1 MASNDSQRLRRLL
14 RLIHSLSQASDGLSV
29 QDVAVKEGLDEKTIR
44 RDLIL
49 LKHTGL
55 PLEERR
61 AKFGRKLWLI
71 RAGIE
76 GVQFNLFELL
86 SLYMGRKLMEPFAGT
101 PFFEGLYSVFSK
113 IEKEVLNESKVGQ
126 AELSQMLYFSTAG
139 TSDYSGRTHLI
150 TTILQSITKRQ
161 ALQLTYQK
169 PSASAS
175 MQYMI
180 HPYCLAA
187 WHGSLYVVARSVV
200 VGAMRHFK
208 LDRIEG
214 IEILSQKYR
223 IPRNFNVET
232 YFQGTFGIFS
242 PGKDQYRIE
251 IEFCGYA
258 SKTVKESRWH
268 TTQRFHDQ
276 EDGTTVMHLI
286 LNDLQEVKRWVLSFG
301 AHARVLHPPELIS
314 IVRQEIAELHR
325 HYS

>member
-14 RLIHSLSQASDGLSV
+14 RLIHRLSQASDGLSV
-29 QDVAVKEGLDEKTIR
+29 QDLAAKEGLDEKTIR
-44 RDLIL
+44 RNLIL
-49 LKHTGL
+49 LKNTGL

-76 GVQFNLFELL
+76 SVQFNLFEML
-86 SLYMGRKLMEPFAGT
+86 SLSMGRKLIEPFAGT
-101 PFFEGLYSVFSK
+101 PFFEGLHSAFSK
-113 IEKEVLNESKVGQ
+113 IEKEVLNESKVRQ
-126 AELSQMLYFSTAG
+126 AELSQMLYVSTAG
-139 TSDYSGRTHLI
+139 TSDYSGRTQLI
-150 TTILQSITKRQ
+150 TTILQSIAKRQ
-161 ALQLTYQK
+161 ALQLTYRK

-175 MQYMI
+175 MKYII

-187 WHGSLYVVARSVV
+187 WHGSLYVVARSVA

-214 IEILSQKYR
+214 IEMLSQKYR
-223 IPRNFNVET
+223 IPGNFSVDT
-232 YFQGTFGIFS
+232 YFQSTFGIFS
-242 PGKDQYRIE
+242 PGKEKYRIE
-251 IEFCGYA
+251 IEFCGSA

-268 TTQRFHDQ
+268 TTQKFHDQ
-276 EDGTTVMHLI
+276 NDGTTVMHLM

-301 AHARVLHPPELIS
+301 ALARVLYPPELVS
-314 IVRQEIAELHR
+314 MVRQEVVELHR